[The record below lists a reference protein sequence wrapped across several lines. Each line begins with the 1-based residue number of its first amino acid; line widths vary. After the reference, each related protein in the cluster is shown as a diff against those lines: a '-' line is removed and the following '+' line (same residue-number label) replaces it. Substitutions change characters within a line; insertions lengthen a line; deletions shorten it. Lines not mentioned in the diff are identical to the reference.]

1 MESSGAT
8 GLILAGGKSTRLGR
22 DKALLPWPSESSETT
37 LLYHV
42 HTVLASVCAEVIVVG
57 NRADLTGFTVV
68 PDVSAVGSSLTGL
81 VSGLQAA
88 RTPLALAVACDMPF
102 LNAQLLQ
109 ALVAL
114 ASGAW
119 DAVAPV
125 IRKEPETLHTVYHRR
140 SLATATQMLQAGDL
154 KLARLL
160 QRLRVRRVSLDE
172 VRELDPDLASFENV
186 NTAEEL
192 SQARARARSRMP
204 NSGETI

>member
-1 MESSGAT
+1 MGSSVT
-8 GLILAGGKSTRLGR
+8 GLILAGGKSKRLGR
-22 DKALLPWPSESSETT
+22 DKALLPWPRESSETT
-37 LLYHV
+37 LLHHV

-102 LNAQLLQ
+102 LNVQLLR

-114 ASGAW
+114 ASDEW

-125 IRKEPETLHTVYHRR
+125 IRDEPETLHTVYHRR
-140 SLATATQMLQAGDL
+140 SLATANQMLQAGDL

-160 QRLRVRRVSLDE
+160 EQLHVRRVSANE
-172 VRELDPDLASFENV
+172 VRKFDPHLTSFSNI
-186 NTAEEL
+186 NTPEEL
-192 SQARARARSRMP
+192 AQARAEASSRILEAD
-204 NSGETI
+204 ETD